1 MGQRRIGSSE
11 EGSSS
16 SRSRGAKVTPR
27 PGPPLRLFDRGVGL
41 QVVQHFD

>member
-11 EGSSS
+11 EGSGSS
-16 SRSRGAKVTPR
+16 SRGAKVTPR

>member
-11 EGSSS
+11 EG
-16 SRSRGAKVTPR
+16 SRGAKVTPR